1 MNGSSCGR
9 DSVSRINVSVSTV
22 GLSRNPNGNYEIWF
36 VGDDFKM
43 GLYFND
49 VAIGVYNAKT
59 GKNKEVRLS

>member
-1 MNGSSCGR
+1 MSK
-9 DSVSRINVSVSTV
+9 V

-49 VAIGVYNAKT
+49 VTIGVYNAKT